1 MTETAAR
8 FTGLSAFP
16 LTPLRDDA
24 LDEAAYARIV
34 SRLADARV
42 DSITALGSTGAA
54 PYLSRE
60 ERATAARIAVEHA
73 GDVPVFVGIGA
84 LRTSHVRALADD
96 AQEAGAAGVL
106 LAPLTY
112 QPLTPDDVFGLYA
125 DVTRDLSVP
134 LIVYDNPGTTH
145 FAFTDELYARI
156 AELPNVASIKIP
168 PIPGR
173 ADVAAARIDAVRR
186 RLPAHVTIG
195 ISGDAF
201 ATTALIAGCD
211 AWYSVIAG
219 TLPEPALAIVRAV
232 QSADAAGA
240 RAASD
245 RLGPLWAL
253 FAVHG
258 SLRVIAAIAEQLGLA
273 ERSCLPLPIRGLDDA
288 ARADVAA
295 VVAQLAPELGLR

>member
-1 MTETAAR
+1 
-8 FTGLSAFP
+8 
-16 LTPLRDDA
+16 
-24 LDEAAYARIV
+24 
-34 SRLADARV
+34 
-42 DSITALGSTGAA
+42 
-54 PYLSRE
+54 
-60 ERATAARIAVEHA
+60 
-73 GDVPVFVGIGA
+73 
-84 LRTSHVRALADD
+84 
-96 AQEAGAAGVL
+96 
-106 LAPLTY
+106 
-112 QPLTPDDVFGLYA
+112 
-125 DVTRDLSVP
+125 VP

-173 ADVAAARIDAVRR
+173 ADAAAARIDAVRR

-219 TLPEPALAIVRAV
+219 TLPEPALAIMRAV
-232 QSADAAGA
+232 QAADVAGA

-245 RLGPLWAL
+245 RLAPLWAL
-253 FAVHG
+253 FALHG
-258 SLRVIAAIAEQLGLA
+258 SLRVVAAIAEQLGLA

-288 ARADVAA
+288 ARAAVAA
-295 VVAQLAPELGLR
+295 VLE